1 MTPLIGR
8 HINKIDAKGRVSVPK
23 PFRAAFADQSF
34 PGIYVYPRF
43 QEPALEA
50 CGADYMVRL
59 SESLEDPDALTDEQ
73 RLVAA
78 AILDYVHPLAFDPEG
93 RVVLPQELLDHAH
106 LSAQA
111 VFVGKGERFLIW
123 EPEAYESH
131 RKASFAHASKHNVT
145 MALGRLGKPGG
156 GA

>member
-1 MTPLIGR
+1 MAPLIGR
-8 HINKIDAKGRVSVPK
+8 HTNKIDAKGRVSVPK
-23 PFRAAFADQSF
+23 PFRASFTDQDF

-50 CGADYMVRL
+50 CGSDYMVRL
-59 SESLEDPDALTDEQ
+59 SESLEDPAALTDEQ

-93 RVVLPQELLDHAH
+93 RVALPQELLDHAQ
-106 LSAQA
+106 LSKNA
-111 VFVGKGERFLIW
+111 VFVGKGERFHIW
-123 EPEAYESH
+123 QPEAYDAH
-131 RKASFAHASKHNVT
+131 RQATFENAAKHNVT